1 LFPSKQKLALYR
13 QLFTTFL
20 KIGTFVFGGGYAMLP
35 VMQKEIVNRH
45 QWMTEEDF
53 VDMLAVTQSA
63 PGPVAVNA
71 SIFIGY
77 KIMGF
82 GGAITALIGAVLPA
96 FTIILFIATFLSS
109 YRDNYYLNLFFNGV
123 RPAIVGLILGVGL
136 KTGKKI
142 IHSTFD
148 FLLAISALFLLLVVD
163 LHPFLLIVLGALAGL
178 LYSRQQ
184 KLSSKEVE

>member
-1 LFPSKQKLALYR
+1 MFPSKQKLALYR